1 MDRHQIIFFSS
12 VTLSGTILLAIS
24 FAFPFTFLWGSIIV
38 FGKKITLQTIIVRQ
52 RIYHK
57 SKLMRFSDIWW
68 FIGSYDK
75 WTYNETFPD
84 SNNSTIYVKNALI
97 NDRPSNGSISS
108 GNSSLFRDGIASETE
123 YEKIFCPY
131 TPFMFSFATLLLKWI
146 LISLPVIC
154 CGFIAAC
161 CGYSARKA
169 FKDSSFYQE
178 DPEHLVANNL

>member
-1 MDRHQIIFFSS
+1 
-12 VTLSGTILLAIS
+12 
-24 FAFPFTFLWGSIIV
+24 
-38 FGKKITLQTIIVRQ
+38 
-52 RIYHK
+52 
-57 SKLMRFSDIWW
+57 MRFSDICW

-97 NDRPSNGSISS
+97 NDHPSNGSVSS
-108 GNSSLFRDGIASETE
+108 GNSSLFRDGIASEIE

-178 DPEHLVANNL
+178 DPEHLVVNNP